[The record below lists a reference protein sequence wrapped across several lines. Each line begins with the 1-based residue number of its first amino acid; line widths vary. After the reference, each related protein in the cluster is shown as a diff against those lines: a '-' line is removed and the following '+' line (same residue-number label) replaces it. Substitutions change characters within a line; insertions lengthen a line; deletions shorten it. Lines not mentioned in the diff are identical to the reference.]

1 MEKKEKKAEWNNEP
15 PFTPMFIP
23 ANKVREL
30 LWKDY
35 SYILNLQ
42 CNKKRSSFN
51 IDFYKKGIQ
60 KMETTKVKR
69 EELNRIL
76 NEINIS

>member
-1 MEKKEKKAEWNNEP
+1 MEKEKSEWNNEP
-15 PFTPMFIP
+15 PFIPMFIP

-30 LWKDY
+30 LWEDY

-51 IDFYKKGIQ
+51 IDYYKKGIQ

-69 EELNRIL
+69 EDLNKTL
-76 NEINIS
+76 NEIEIS